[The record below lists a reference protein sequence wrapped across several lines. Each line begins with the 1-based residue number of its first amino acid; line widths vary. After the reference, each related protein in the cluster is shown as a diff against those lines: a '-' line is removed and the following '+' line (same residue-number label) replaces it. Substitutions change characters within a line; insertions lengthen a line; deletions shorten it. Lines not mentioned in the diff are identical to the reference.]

1 MITRM
6 LDQVEENLARYDLLR
21 GGPDV
26 ASGAGLPETDDGD
39 GIRARRMV
47 MTKLDLAKIRE
58 YYPDFGTGTATT
70 ASKWYW
76 LKKVVLNTDDRLL
89 LVWRLRFFR
98 GWTR

>member
-1 MITRM
+1 
-6 LDQVEENLARYDLLR
+6 
-21 GGPDV
+21 
-26 ASGAGLPETDDGD
+26 
-39 GIRARRMV
+39 
-47 MTKLDLAKIRE
+47 LAKIRE